1 MKSLLRLTL
10 ATVTALLVGTTVLAP
25 AFAEDVTV
33 RFGFA
38 QVGVGNRQ
46 FGSGNPAA
54 IAHAQGLV
62 EAEFNDDPGI
72 KIQWSFFK
80 GAGPAVNEALAND
93 QLDFALHGDLPSIV
107 GRSNGLRTKIVAATG
122 VRANIY
128 LAVLPN
134 AGIERIEDQNGR
146 KAPRFRG
153 PNLQPAPDKVLA
165 AQGRTERDDKFI
177 RMDFPPAAAPLASR
191 DIGGAFGQA
200 DC

>member
-25 AFAEDVTV
+25 AFAEPVTI

-54 IAHAQGLV
+54 IAHAQGFV
-62 EAEFNDDPGI
+62 EEEFKDSPDV
-72 KIQWSFFK
+72 KVEWSFFK

-107 GRSNGLRTKIVAATG
+107 GRSNGLRTKIVAANG
-122 VRANIY
+122 IRANLY
-128 LAVLPN
+128 LAVRPDT
-134 AGIERIEDQNGR
+134 GIQRIEDLKGR
-146 KAPRFRG
+146 K
-153 PNLQPAPDKVLA
+153 
-165 AQGRTERDDKFI
+165 
-177 RMDFPPAAAPLASR
+177 
-191 DIGGAFGQA
+191 
-200 DC
+200 